1 MCALVTGVQTCALP
15 ICFGSLDIS
24 SFSTEVGGAETKKP
38 APRGRALRPS
48 EPVHPTMVPRRRLE
62 LPRPLGHR
70 YLKPARLP
78 IPPPGQR
85 GPLYYSGPARLST
98 ANYGLRVR
106 RRSEERRVGKGVVS
120 TCRSRWG
127 PSH

>member
-1 MCALVTGVQTCALP
+1 MVSVSTATIGPNRTSSGRSSLCS
-15 ICFGSLDIS
+15 FGSLDIA

-78 IPPPGQR
+78 IPPPGQL

-98 ANYGLRVR
+98 ANYG
-106 RRSEERRVGKGVVS
+106 
-120 TCRSRWG
+120 
-127 PSH
+127 